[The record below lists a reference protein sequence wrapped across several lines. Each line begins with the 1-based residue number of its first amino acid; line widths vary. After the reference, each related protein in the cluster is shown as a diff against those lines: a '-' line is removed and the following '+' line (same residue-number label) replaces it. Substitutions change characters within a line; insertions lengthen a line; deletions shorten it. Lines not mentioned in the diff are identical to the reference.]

1 MYEGLATATLAV
13 GDEVTAR
20 LTTEIQAEEKSAPYK
35 IWQLVSPTRLSI
47 ARFSASR
54 HSFCEAAALLPSP
67 VRI

>member
-1 MYEGLATATLAV
+1 MYEALTTAVLATGYEL
-13 GDEVTAR
+13 TAR
-20 LTTEIQAEEKSAPYK
+20 LTTEIQAEEKSAP
-35 IWQLVSPTRLSI
+35 IWQLVSPSRLSI